1 MMAITTRPT
10 RMLLLSGALL
20 TCACEQQTTTLDDAL
35 RAYDAKRYAESL
47 RISKDIQ
54 GNATDPLTRQQ
65 AAYMAGR
72 SASELSKNREA
83 RDAFAVA
90 SRSADP
96 ELAGRAL
103 AMQAAIAV
111 EEKRWNDAASS
122 YAAAASKLTGR
133 EAQIAREHAQQ
144 ADAKANES
152 RLPPRPA
159 TTLAMAA
166 PAAPTAPTAPTIPA
180 AKPATNPG
188 PVAVLPAVDDD
199 APWTISAGAYSSET
213 AARQRATN
221 LAREAKRAG
230 LQTPRVLAVSSP
242 SKRVWIVEIGTFDQ
256 REQGE
261 AARRKFATKDTAVVR
276 SRVPVPSK
284 RS

>member
-65 AAYMAGR
+65 AAYMVGR

-83 RDAFAVA
+83 RDAFSVA
-90 SRSADP
+90 ARSSDP
-96 ELAGRAL
+96 QLAGRAL

-111 EEKRWNDAASS
+111 DEKRWTDAASS
-122 YAAAASKLTGR
+122 YSAAASKLSGQ
-133 EAQIAREHAQQ
+133 EAQIARERAQR

-159 TTLAMAA
+159 TAIEVATAA
-166 PAAPTAPTAPTIPA
+166 PQPPAAPKTTMPPA
-180 AKPATNPG
+180 DPIVGIDLGTTNSL
-188 PVAVLPAVDDD
+188 VAYCFE
-199 APWTISAGAYSSET
+199 SG
-213 AARQRATN
+213 
-221 LAREAKRAG
+221 
-230 LQTPRVLAVSSP
+230 PRVLGGGAGGAMVP
-242 SKRVWIVEIGTFDQ
+242 SVVRFHADGPATVGD
-256 REQGE
+256 
-261 AARRKFATKDTAVVR
+261 AARRSRTSVR
-276 SRVPVPSK
+276 RK
-284 RS
+284 KIHGCRS